1 MEEKAPAAENI
12 LRQLDPLKK
21 LDLSDIEVQILDILA
36 YDVRAT
42 SWETASEAA
51 FYLDA
56 LCPPLEQR
64 KEAEGYFYV
73 IWSLVTDIATSHDVT
88 KETQTHLVNT
98 LSALQQCAKGE
109 IDIWGNEEDRQ
120 RVWKDLPLFY
130 MAVEASFSDPTQE
143 ATTESFTSK
152 DAQEWRNINRFGAML
167 LRMGVLGLHTQA
179 MDALRSALEE
189 EPSPIPA
196 VAECRLRVACE
207 WIRQSARPL
216 LGWAR
221 ENVGYSEMPEYERD
235 LTEEAIA
242 YQGVL
247 YEGPPIMC
255 LQRWGFWMD
264 RLEWLAK
271 SEDSGLVEEARTEV
285 LEAFWVMKE
294 VEGRTG
300 HTL

>member
-1 MEEKAPAAENI
+1 
-12 LRQLDPLKK
+12 
-21 LDLSDIEVQILDILA
+21 
-36 YDVRAT
+36 
-42 SWETASEAA
+42 
-51 FYLDA
+51 
-56 LCPPLEQR
+56 
-64 KEAEGYFYV
+64 
-73 IWSLVTDIATSHDVT
+73 
-88 KETQTHLVNT
+88 
-98 LSALQQCAKGE
+98 
-109 IDIWGNEEDRQ
+109 
-120 RVWKDLPLFY
+120 
-130 MAVEASFSDPTQE
+130 
-143 ATTESFTSK
+143 
-152 DAQEWRNINRFGAML
+152 ML
-167 LRMGVLGLHTQA
+167 LGMGVLGLHTQA
-179 MDALRSALEE
+179 MYALRSALEE

-271 SEDSGLVEEARTEV
+271 SDDSGLVEEARTEV
-285 LEAFWVMKE
+285 LEAFGVMKE
-294 VEGRTG
+294 VEGRIG

>member
-1 MEEKAPAAENI
+1 MNMEEKAPAAENI
-12 LRQLDPLKK
+12 LRQLDLLKK

-73 IWSLVTDIATSHDVT
+73 IWSLVTDIETSHDVT

-98 LSALQQCAKGE
+98 LPNAK
-109 IDIWGNEEDRQ
+109 Q
-120 RVWKDLPLFY
+120 
-130 MAVEASFSDPTQE
+130 DPTQE

-167 LRMGVLGLHTQA
+167 LGMGVLGLHTQA

-247 YEGPPIMC
+247 YDGPPIMC
-255 LQRWGFWMD
+255 LQRWGFWMG

-294 VEGRTG
+294 VEGRIG